1 MKELVS
7 AVTYLGV
14 DDEVK
19 ALRIPLSAE
28 VRKELSEILYNQY
41 STFIKLT
48 KVEFTSIYKTE
59 EHERFYIDGYDD
71 PDKTIEVFDAILS
84 GSKKDTL
91 TKVDD
96 LTECNAFLSHIPQL
110 PDLIL
115 IQRFTSY
122 YFADRSRFLGL
133 YDGDTV
139 AHINSSAFAFPSSIT
154 GVYNKKN
161 RELSFVSLQTIK
173 SALPGFADSYAPVAK
188 SEDIKKFLTN
198 NCFDVE
204 SVKLFREDVPVQ
216 AGRLFSQLINKNQ
229 NLMKRMPK
237 FQQFDAKLKMGCY
250 KNGKIVIS
258 NDNRRLN
265 ITLRML
271 LGDVYED
278 DGDLYLSNS
287 RRALKP
293 F

>member
-1 MKELVS
+1 MNELVS
-7 AVTYLGV
+7 AVTFLGV

-28 VRKELSEILYNQY
+28 VRKELSDILYNQY
-41 STFIKLT
+41 FTFVKLT
-48 KVEFTSIYKTE
+48 KVEFTNIYKTE
-59 EHERFYIDGYDD
+59 DSERFYIDGYDD

-84 GSKKDTL
+84 GSNKDTL

-96 LTECNAFLSHIPQL
+96 LAECNALLTRIPQL

-122 YFADRSRFLGL
+122 YFADRSKFLGL

-154 GVYNKKN
+154 GVYNKKT
-161 RELSFVSLQTIK
+161 RELSFVSVQTIK
-173 SALPGFADSYAPVAK
+173 SALPGFADYYVPEAK

-198 NCFDVE
+198 SFFDEE
-204 SVKLFREDVPVQ
+204 SVKSFREDVPVQ
-216 AGRLFSQLINKNQ
+216 SGRLFMRLINKQ
-229 NLMKRMPK
+229 QDLMTKMQK

-258 NDNRRLN
+258 NDARRLN
-265 ITLRML
+265 ITLRIL

-287 RRALKP
+287 RRPLKP

>member
-14 DDEVK
+14 DDELK
-19 ALRIPLSAE
+19 ALRIPLAAE
-28 VRKELSEILYNQY
+28 VRKELSEILYNKY
-41 STFIKLT
+41 SAFIKLT
-48 KVEFTSIYKTE
+48 KVEFTNSYKTE
-59 EHERFYIDGYDD
+59 DHERFYIDGYDD
-71 PDKTIEVFDAILS
+71 PDKTIKVFDAILT
-84 GSKKDTL
+84 GSNKDTL

-96 LTECNAFLSHIPQL
+96 LSGCNAFLSRIPQL

-122 YFADRSRFLGL
+122 YYADRSRFFGL

-139 AHINSSAFAFPSSIT
+139 AHIKSSAFAFPSSIT
-154 GVYNKKN
+154 GVYNKKTH
-161 RELSFVSLQTIK
+161 ELSFVSLQTIK
-173 SALPGFADSYAPVAK
+173 SALPGFADSYTPVAK

-198 NCFDVE
+198 SCFDVE
-204 SVKLFREDVPVQ
+204 SVKLFRDDVPVQ
-216 AGRLFSQLINKNQ
+216 SGRLFSQLINKNQ
-229 NLMKRMPK
+229 NLMKRVPK

-250 KNGKIVIS
+250 KNGKIVLS
-258 NDNRRLN
+258 NDARRLY
-265 ITLRML
+265 ITLRIL